1 MWFLLPILAPRLCYN
16 QRMIERLLRTKHQL
30 PIARGAELPRP
41 RLRAHFE
48 RLWDSPLTL
57 VSAPPGFGKTT
68 AIVGAAG
75 AARAAGRGQ
84 VAWLTLDDYDNEPG
98 RFWRYLTAA
107 LQTAQPGFGAGLLE
121 AALPAGALR
130 AELLD
135 ALADQPDPLLLALDD
150 YHLITETEIHQGV
163 TQLIEHAPSALHL
176 VLITRADPPLPL
188 HRLRARG
195 QLLEIR
201 AADLRFDPS
210 EAAALLNGGLGLDLT
225 DSEIASLMAQTEG
238 WAAGLQLAG
247 LALGGIPAGAS
258 ARHDLIERLAHS
270 NRYIPEYLAEE
281 VLAQQPAPI
290 QEFLLQTAI
299 LRRLSGP
306 LCDAVTGRDDSAATL
321 ADLARRNLFITPLSG
336 DGLWF
341 RYHQLFADLLAGQ
354 LRGRDPA
361 RIPALHGH
369 AAAWYEAQ
377 GDLEAAVD
385 HALRAEDYAR
395 VVRLLDAGA
404 SAFAMQGHVLTLD
417 GWIRRLPDAWRAQ
430 LRRGQIAY
438 AWTLLLRGRYAEVAP
453 YLDGAEAVAE
463 PGDDHLHIELSAI
476 RAALADATGQPGD
489 ALKHAQEALAG
500 ARPDDLFT
508 QAVAQM
514 AQAGA
519 LRINGDVEGA
529 IVAYEKAVPLCRAAR
544 LTLPEMLGRA
554 HLGFL
559 YVVSGRLRQAEL
571 ATRPIVNQGVRHP
584 AASPVYAALAHVLI
598 EQNRLDEAAECL
610 HHALE
615 LARRSGHNAALV
627 QCHVLLA
634 RLNRLHGDL
643 LAAQTAL
650 DTAAAHLVRGAP
662 AWTETLLHAERV
674 RLWLDHDDQDTAE
687 QHLGALGEPRPTAG
701 HVAAVVPL
709 LWARLRYQQGRYAE
723 AGEIIAGVLRAA
735 EATGQQG
742 RVIEACTLAAL
753 IAAAQ
758 GDTVAALTALGRA
771 LERAEAEG
779 HIRIFLD
786 AGAALAPLLARLGG
800 PYARQLFEAFPLAVR
815 QDALASPN
823 MPEGLTER
831 ELDVLRLMADGL
843 TYQQIADAL
852 VVSIN
857 TVRHHVKGIYSKLH
871 ADTRTRAIDRAR
883 TLNLL

>member
-1 MWFLLPILAPRLCYN
+1 M
-16 QRMIERLLRTKHQL
+16 
-30 PIARGAELPRP
+30 
-41 RLRAHFE
+41 
-48 RLWDSPLTL
+48 
-57 VSAPPGFGKTT
+57 
-68 AIVGAAG
+68 
-75 AARAAGRGQ
+75 
-84 VAWLTLDDYDNEPG
+84 
-98 RFWRYLTAA
+98 
-107 LQTAQPGFGAGLLE
+107 
-121 AALPAGALR
+121 
-130 AELLD
+130 
-135 ALADQPDPLLLALDD
+135 
-150 YHLITETEIHQGV
+150 
-163 TQLIEHAPSALHL
+163 
-176 VLITRADPPLPL
+176 
-188 HRLRARG
+188 
-195 QLLEIR
+195 
-201 AADLRFDPS
+201 
-210 EAAALLNGGLGLDLT
+210 
-225 DSEIASLMAQTEG
+225 
-238 WAAGLQLAG
+238 
-247 LALGGIPAGAS
+247 
-258 ARHDLIERLAHS
+258 
-270 NRYIPEYLAEE
+270 
-281 VLAQQPAPI
+281 
-290 QEFLLQTAI
+290 
-299 LRRLSGP
+299 
-306 LCDAVTGRDDSAATL
+306 
-321 ADLARRNLFITPLSG
+321 
-336 DGLWF
+336 
-341 RYHQLFADLLAGQ
+341 
-354 LRGRDPA
+354 
-361 RIPALHGH
+361 
-369 AAAWYEAQ
+369 
-377 GDLEAAVD
+377 
-385 HALRAEDYAR
+385 
-395 VVRLLDAGA
+395 
-404 SAFAMQGHVLTLD
+404 
-417 GWIRRLPDAWRAQ
+417 
-430 LRRGQIAY
+430 
-438 AWTLLLRGRYAEVAP
+438 
-453 YLDGAEAVAE
+453 AVAE

-627 QCHVLLA
+627 HCHVLLA